1 LKPYYV
7 PSPFLQF
14 HASLSLVF
22 RWSLFSFDIAA
33 YLILSLSLF
42 FLFSCSAGR
51 HSGNSTCQNKWRWH
65 GEEWIKNQSIVPVS
79 TVFVTA
85 ISRLLIALNVCVYAS
100 LRRSQSG
107 ESFTTEASRTS
118 THQVHTVGCIIN
130 KRGSNIQFKDKSAD
144 KPVLFLA
151 AVTCVWYF
159 ETHPDSSKTVDPS
172 TWKRA
177 RGEVSDS
184 TIIMP

>member
-1 LKPYYV
+1 VGTV
-7 PSPFLQF
+7 PIKKNE
-14 HASLSLVF
+14 
-22 RWSLFSFDIAA
+22 D
-33 YLILSLSLF
+33 
-42 FLFSCSAGR
+42 GM
-51 HSGNSTCQNKWRWH
+51 
-65 GEEWIKNQSIVPVS
+65 GEEWTKNQSIVPVS

-151 AVTCVWYF
+151 AVTCV
-159 ETHPDSSKTVDPS
+159 
-172 TWKRA
+172 
-177 RGEVSDS
+177 
-184 TIIMP
+184 

>member
-1 LKPYYV
+1 MKPYYV

-33 YLILSLSLF
+33 YLILSLSF
-42 FLFSCSAGR
+42 FCFLAAGDIV
-51 HSGNSTCQNKWRWH
+51 GTVPIKKWRWH
-65 GEEWIKNQSIVPVS
+65 GEEWTKNQSIVPVS

-107 ESFTTEASRTS
+107 ESFTTELSPLIIKSRS
-118 THQVHTVGCIIN
+118 AIFIN
-130 KRGSNIQFKDKSAD
+130 RTYLLFHYFGTLQTPVCSSDMDSHLDVTIYFNIF
-144 KPVLFLA
+144 
-151 AVTCVWYF
+151 
-159 ETHPDSSKTVDPS
+159 
-172 TWKRA
+172 
-177 RGEVSDS
+177 
-184 TIIMP
+184 

>member
-1 LKPYYV
+1 MKPYYV

-33 YLILSLSLF
+33 YLILSLSF

-51 HSGNSTCQNKWRWH
+51 HSGNSTCQKKWRWH
-65 GEEWIKNQSIVPVS
+65 GEEWTKNQSIVPVS

-118 THQVHTVGCIIN
+118 THQVHTVGCTIN